1 MKPIVNMVIRH
12 LMRRLLSRD
21 VGAGARRTGKRGAR
35 KKGGAF
41 NASTAQQ
48 GIRLLRRFF
57 RSR

>member
-21 VGAGARRTGKRGAR
+21 VGAGARRTNKRGAR
-35 KKGGAF
+35 KGGAF
-41 NASTAQQ
+41 NAGAAQQ
-48 GIRLLRRFF
+48 GIRMLRRFL

>member
-12 LMRRLLSRD
+12 LMRRLLSRG

-41 NASTAQQ
+41 NAGAAQQ
-48 GIRLLRRFF
+48 GIRMLRRFL